1 MELGCIWDVSG
12 IYLGVSAFWLGCL
25 MFCGSHVCMAYG
37 TGSGAVGVR
46 GATGCNTTCVVALG
60 PDLHSMEYVEYTD
73 PVRTQ

>member
-1 MELGCIWDVSG
+1 MYLGCIWDVSG

-46 GATGCNTTCVVALG
+46 GATGCNTTCVHPSFTRRAPAVSSCTCLA
-60 PDLHSMEYVEYTD
+60 
-73 PVRTQ
+73 